1 MRPSGGARGLARA
14 HLAQEGDD
22 ARPRGGKLLGNH
34 IPDEI
39 EIDTEVVV
47 DKLVPHA
54 CHLTPRHTRR
64 SLSQIRRHPLCGLA
78 DNLKIPHNG
87 VLDN

>member
-1 MRPSGGARGLARA
+1 MRPSGGAGIFARVQ
-14 HLAQEGDD
+14 LTQESDD
-22 ARPRGGKLLGNH
+22 ARPRGGKLRGDH
-34 IPDEI
+34 VPHEI